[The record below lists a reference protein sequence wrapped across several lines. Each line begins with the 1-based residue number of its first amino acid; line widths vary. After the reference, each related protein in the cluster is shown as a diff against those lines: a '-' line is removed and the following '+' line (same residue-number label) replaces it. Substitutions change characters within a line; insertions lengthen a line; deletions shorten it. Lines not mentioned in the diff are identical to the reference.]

1 MCTSVAA
8 FLVAQMVKNLPP
20 TQGIQVQS
28 LGEDL
33 WVREDSLEKEMA
45 THTSILA
52 WGTPQT
58 EEPDGLQSMEL
69 QRVRHNGVTFTSVP
83 AVTIPL

>member
-1 MCTSVAA
+1 
-8 FLVAQMVKNLPP
+8 MVKNLPP
-20 TQGIQVQS
+20 TQGIKVQF

-83 AVTIPL
+83 AVTIPLWLLIYKYI